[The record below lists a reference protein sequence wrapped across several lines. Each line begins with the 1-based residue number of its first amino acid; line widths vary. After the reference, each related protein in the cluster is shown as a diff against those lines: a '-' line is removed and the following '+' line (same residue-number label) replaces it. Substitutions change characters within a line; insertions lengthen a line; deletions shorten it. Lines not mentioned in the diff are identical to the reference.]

1 MIQLVLDD
9 TLIQQHL
16 FPFTLTR
23 AAADIRVGILTI
35 REKWQRLLGQPVLV
49 NRADDY
55 LPSPAAEDMMT
66 PVVFS
71 GNIVPSAAF
80 VKELLNGTYS
90 KEDFIQQSSV
100 RILQHPWHI
109 FEYNDW
115 AIREDFALV
124 TAGRKSQP

>member
-9 TLIQQHL
+9 TLIYQHL

-23 AAADIRVGILTI
+23 AAADIRIGILTI
-35 REKWQRLLGQPVLV
+35 REKWERLLGQPVLV

-55 LPSPAAEDMMT
+55 LAPAAVEAAGT

-80 VKELLNGTYS
+80 VKDLLAGTYS
-90 KEDFIQQSSV
+90 KENFLQQSSL

-109 FEYNDW
+109 
-115 AIREDFALV
+115 
-124 TAGRKSQP
+124 

>member
-9 TLIQQHL
+9 TLIHPHL

-23 AAADIRVGILTI
+23 AAADIRIGILTI
-35 REKWQRLLGQPVLV
+35 REKWTRLLGHPVLV

-55 LPSPAAEDMMT
+55 LQSPAMEGAVT

-80 VKELLNGTYS
+80 VKELLSGTYS
-90 KEDFIQQSSV
+90 KEAFLQQSSV
-100 RILQHPWHI
+100 RILHHPWDI
-109 FEYNDW
+109 FAYNGW
-115 AIREDFALV
+115 AIKEDFALV
-124 TAGRKSQP
+124 TA